1 MFCTKF
7 WKKSLDPMPLDF
19 QDQALPVPFGKVA
32 VFSKSQILR
41 STYFMSSIAL
51 GTFIYLFPLKT
62 SVFYILIY

>member
-1 MFCTKF
+1 
-7 WKKSLDPMPLDF
+7 MPLDF